1 MRQPASRSARPLAV
15 ALAVL
20 CLLAGGWGS
29 VRAQVVDVQWN
40 PNAEPDLD
48 GYRLYA
54 HTDPNTYSLD
64 PNQARAVAFTVNVDS
79 STTSYTFT
87 GLTTGV
93 TWYFSITALDV
104 SGNESGFP
112 VNTSTPPYVFAIPS
126 VTPVVRSLS
135 PSSATQGDSNLNV
148 TISGSNFDVGSTVD
162 MGPGITVNSVN
173 DSGAPTRLVA
183 NVSVAQLAQASYR
196 DIMVTN
202 PGGASASKQAAFR
215 VDVNVDRVDLD
226 SSGRIDNGDF
236 LALLAGYPA
245 SIGDAVYSTA
255 NDFDV
260 DGNVDG
266 ADLAFFF
273 TYFGMTAPFP

>member
-1 MRQPASRSARPLAV
+1 M
-15 ALAVL
+15 
-20 CLLAGGWGS
+20 
-29 VRAQVVDVQWN
+29 RAQVVNLQWN
-40 PNAEPDLD
+40 PNAEPDLQ

-64 PNQARAVAFTVNVDS
+64 PNQARSIALTVDVDS
-79 STTSYTFT
+79 STTSYSFT

-112 VNTSTPPYVFAIPS
+112 ANTTTPPYVSATPS

-135 PSSATQGDSNLNV
+135 PSSASQGDSNLNV
-148 TISGSNFDVGSTVD
+148 TITGNNFDAGSTVD
-162 MGPGITVNSVN
+162 MGAGITVNSV
-173 DSGAPTRLVA
+173 DGSGAPTTLVA
-183 NVSVAQLAQASYR
+183 NISVDQLAQVAYR
-196 DIMVTN
+196 VVTVTN

-215 VDVNVDRVDLD
+215 IDVDVARVDLD

-236 LALLAGYPA
+236 LILLAGYPA
-245 SIGDAVYSTA
+245 SAGDAVYSTDH
-255 NDFDV
+255 DFDV

-266 ADLAFFF
+266 ADLAIFF